1 MVLLKQLKLDMKR
14 LILLGS
20 LLVLSTASIAAE
32 QIRLYKQYIVGMP
45 KPFLQKVH
53 QLEDCSAKYEQGT
66 LCMQNH
72 SLSGENTEIAFRFLN
87 DRLVAIVLM
96 MPLKDVSKIKKM
108 FHVMKTQFDLV
119 LIEDDKSRLD
129 IIEISNNTFAKNDFT
144 KMIADFEN
152 KAYQKHNIKYTFISK
167 DEFKVQSRKARNFSE
182 VFKGA
187 PIKMRAAT
195 YSVGRKD
202 GKVMGTISFIAPG
215 VTQAYLDQNPIV
227 EDF

>member
-1 MVLLKQLKLDMKR
+1 
-14 LILLGS
+14 
-20 LLVLSTASIAAE
+20 
-32 QIRLYKQYIVGMP
+32 
-45 KPFLQKVH
+45 
-53 QLEDCSAKYEQGT
+53 
-66 LCMQNH
+66 
-72 SLSGENTEIAFRFLN
+72 
-87 DRLVAIVLM
+87 
-96 MPLKDVSKIKKM
+96 
-108 FHVMKTQFDLV
+108 MKTQFDLV

-202 GKVMGTISFIAPG
+202 GKVMGTISFVAPG